1 MIAELHSQISLRRR
15 CYIILRDNTSRTHLR
30 EASARPFSQSQL
42 ANFLQTEVRDSI
54 ASTSSQHDLAA
65 KPDIFLRSH
74 SCEFVLAVQPNMK
87 KCDITLRVHTRRT
100 WSQITRVRDSARHI
114 KQTNLASH
122 RQVKLRDKSARTCSQ
137 IVVTEVT
144 CKSEVKWPTPDIF
157 IHYINIFY
165 FCK

>member
-1 MIAELHSQISLRRR
+1 MLVELHSQISLRRR
-15 CYIILRDNTSRTHLR
+15 CYIIPRDNTSRTHLR
-30 EASARPFSQSQL
+30 EASARPFSQSPL
-42 ANFLQTEVRDSI
+42 ANLLQTEVRDSI

-87 KCDITLRVHTRRT
+87 KCDITLRVHSRRS
-100 WSQITRVRDSARHI
+100 WSQITRVKDSARHI
-114 KQTNLASH
+114 KQTNLAS
-122 RQVKLRDKSARTCSQ
+122 QGQIKLRNESASTFSQ
-137 IVVTEVT
+137 ILVADVT
-144 CKSEVKWPTPDIF
+144 CTSELQWPTPDIF